1 MYSVAIIVVE
11 GLRLKVVIRASAFA
25 ITRDS
30 FPRIWR
36 ENRPSWPGYG
46 RPQVADRRRN
56 WASSIEDQV

>member
-30 FPRIWR
+30 FLRINEIWR
-36 ENRPSWPGYG
+36 ENRPSWLG
-46 RPQVADRRRN
+46 
-56 WASSIEDQV
+56 